1 MAKENNFKEQE
12 LILRRKVIEALDT
25 TNINVEI
32 KSKTKIHI
40 YGMNKELNIILKYK
54 DGKSIVDKMITPYM
68 NSENQF
74 KLTGVMMHAFDNIE

>member
-1 MAKENNFKEQE
+1 MTKENSFKEQE

-25 TNINVEI
+25 ANINVKI

-40 YGMNKELNIILKYK
+40 YGMNKELNIVLKYK

-68 NSENQF
+68 NSDSQF